1 MTTNP
6 TTTKTPGPVTV
17 DAMVREVIRARA
29 AAHDA
34 NAAAVKL
41 LQKSPAGSAL
51 YAIGVDLD
59 EIVRSMDLGKRL
71 APGAPTD
78 LVGQAAARFA
88 ARATLRDDDDVAAW
102 MAATAAAL
110 HAALDAAA
118 RHRRAA
124 GLLRAMV
131 DALV

>member
-6 TTTKTPGPVTV
+6 TTTTPGPVTV
-17 DAMVREVIRARA
+17 DAMVREVIHARA

-34 NAAAVKL
+34 NAAAAAL
-41 LQKSPAGSAL
+41 LQQSPAGSAL

-59 EIVRSMDLGKRL
+59 EIVHSLGSGKRL

-78 LVGQAAARFA
+78 HAEQAAARLA
-88 ARATLRDDDDVAAW
+88 VRATLRDDGDVAAW
-102 MAATAAAL
+102 MAAAAAAL
-110 HAALDAAA
+110 HTALDAAA

-124 GLLRAMV
+124 GLLRALA
-131 DALV
+131 DILV